1 MVVSEGQKLGA
12 LAVLTLCLFFY
23 LFSLFHAR
31 QPVMGTPCGK
41 MSPSPIPWGDREPE
55 SVAIEVRG
63 GRVEGIYFM
72 PKGTTLDQIS
82 KAAGLPAGHGRLYSP
97 ERVISD
103 GALLEVSHAGEAT
116 LGEMSAA
123 KRLALGL
130 PVDLNRASE
139 RDLALVPGI
148 SDRMAAQIRQL
159 RLEKGEFRDL
169 TDLLAVPGI
178 KEKKL
183 NGLKD
188 YLTVRRAP

>member
-31 QPVMGTPCGK
+31 QPVMGTPYGK
-41 MSPSPIPWGDREPE
+41 ISPSPIPWGGREPE

-82 KAAGLPAGHGRLYSP
+82 KVVSLPAGHGGVRSP
-97 ERVISD
+97 DRVISD
-103 GALLEVSHAGEAT
+103 GALLEVSPEGVLT

-188 YLTVRRAP
+188 YLMVRRAP